1 MKTMSIQRWQ
11 EASSSVLLKIL
22 PTPTSCKYEVLKE
35 NGFAKIKASK
45 PSHWCE
51 WYRAR
56 CPCATQIL
64 KKPTNPC
71 QPLSALVNPCQQQEI
86 HHKTRSWKVNSFSH
100 PVLTANRFY
109 INEIGSFISFF
120 SRFKQKY
127 VRGVP
132 YWPLSFAMWLETC
145 LPTEQLLTM
154 WTWVGHLPPLWSKFS
169 K

>member
-35 NGFAKIKASK
+35 NGFAKIKALK

-51 WYRAR
+51 WYRAK
-56 CPCATQIL
+56 CPGATQIL
-64 KKPTNPC
+64 KRPTHPC
-71 QPLSALVNPCQQQEI
+71 QPLSALVNPCHQQEI

-109 INEIGSFISFF
+109 INEMGSFISFLPV
-120 SRFKQKY
+120 SSKNMCEAS
-127 VRGVP
+127 P
-132 YWPLSFAMWLETC
+132 IDLC
-145 LPTEQLLTM
+145 L
-154 WTWVGHLPPLWSKFS
+154 LPCDWRLASLQSNF
-169 K
+169 